1 MYGSIDGQPE
11 HFLSVVAVKR
21 FGRLL
26 NSFNF
31 KIKRYLAILCLSA
44 PIVLNAATA
53 ESTGDTQ
60 SYATNAADSGNQSA
74 VMTPQL
80 NTVRYPNQQLESVQK
95 PLIHIAA
102 QSYLGAEHTLQEWRF
117 MLEWLRQD
125 LPQYD
130 FELIAAEH
138 DEIIK
143 LVRDQ
148 AVDYVIT
155 NPGLYPVLHYDY
167 GINNML
173 SQVYAGEPL
182 SPYSLGSVLIKR
194 RDNQAI
200 QGFEDLPGHS
210 MAIVSNEAFGGYRM
224 ILRELRARGVYPEK
238 QMQLQTVGFPMN
250 RVIDAVANGQADTGV
265 LRACVLEN
273 LPQWQERF
281 EVIEPVANSDFP
293 CQVTTRLYPG
303 WIFSGVKNNHLE
315 QNREVLQSLL
325 NAPPHDG
332 GNGAM
337 LWTVLGSTRELFDL
351 FKELELVF
359 YNPGEIPLIEYF
371 KRYWWL
377 LAAILFL
384 IACGG
389 LYTARVRYLVSK
401 RTAALELALDHQKAL
416 QDRINEVQEQ
426 FNHQAKL
433 VILGEMSGT
442 LAHELNQPLAT
453 IGNYSRSLLRRLDKQ
468 RLSEEDLRLATNEI
482 IEQTERASNII
493 QGVRSFARKRP
504 MRLEKV
510 QIRAVCEE
518 AVQLFS
524 GMLSTP
530 PEVILSDR
538 LGTVK
543 SLTVDPVQIQQ
554 ALINLLKNGYDAMVE
569 AGTVEPVIHLT
580 LWQTENQVHIT
591 VQDNGPGLS
600 PEAYENLFE
609 TFYTSKAEGLGLG
622 VSVCRTIA
630 EAHGGKL
637 VVDLAPPADSM
648 PESNHRTLNG
658 AIFTLSLPDQ

>member
-1 MYGSIDGQPE
+1 MR
-11 HFLSVVAVKR
+11 AVKR

-26 NSFNF
+26 SQLKKNQKLRNYF
-31 KIKRYLAILCLSA
+31 KVKAIGMLIAMLCLTA
-44 PIVLNAATA
+44 PFALKVATA
-53 ESTGDTQ
+53 
-60 SYATNAADSGNQSA
+60 QSA
-74 VMTPQL
+74 SEPHQTTPRTPSL
-80 NTVRYPNQQLESVQK
+80 PNTAPSSHHSTEAVDIAQK
-95 PLIHIAA
+95 PSIRIAA
-102 QSYLGAEHTLQEWRF
+102 QSYLGTEYTLEEWRF

-125 LPQYD
+125 LPQYH
-130 FELIAAEH
+130 FELMAAEH
-138 DEIIK
+138 DEIIN

-173 SQVYAGEPL
+173 SQVYASEPL
-182 SPYSLGSVLIKR
+182 SLYSLGSVLIKR

-200 QGFEDLPGHS
+200 QRFEDLPGHS

-224 ILRELRARGVYPEK
+224 ILRELRARGIYPEK
-238 QMQLQTVGFPMN
+238 QMQLQTVGFPMS
-250 RVIDAVANGQADTGV
+250 RVIEAVANGQADTGV

-273 LPQWQERF
+273 LPDWQNHF
-281 EVIEPVANSDFP
+281 EVIEAAANSDFP
-293 CQVTTRLYPG
+293 CLVTSRLYPG
-303 WIFSGVKNNHLE
+303 WVFSGVKNNHLE
-315 QNREVLQSLL
+315 QHRDILQSLID
-325 NAPPHDG
+325 APAHDS

-337 LWTVLGSTRELFDL
+337 LWTVLGNTRDLFEL

-359 YNPGEIPLIEYF
+359 YNPTEVLLIDYF

-377 LAAILFL
+377 LAASLLL

-389 LYTARVRYLVSK
+389 FYTARVRYLVSK
-401 RTAALELALDHQKAL
+401 RTIALELALEHQKAL

-426 FNHQAKL
+426 SNHQTKL

-453 IGNYSRSLLRRLDKQ
+453 IGNYSRSLLRRLDRQ

-493 QGVRSFARKRP
+493 QGVRAFARKRP
-504 MRLEKV
+504 MRLEKK

-518 AVQLFS
+518 AVQLFT
-524 GMLSTP
+524 GMLSMP
-530 PEVILSDR
+530 PEVKLIDHLAPA
-538 LGTVK
+538 K
-543 SLTVDPVQIQQ
+543 CLTVDPVQIQQ

-569 AGTVEPVIHLT
+569 AEETQLLIYLT
-580 LWQTENQVHIT
+580 LWQTTHQVHIT

-600 PEAYENLFE
+600 AEAYENLFE

-637 VVDLAPPADSM
+637 VVDLAPAAASKLTTDG
-648 PESNHRTLNG
+648 ETLKG
-658 AIFTLSLPDQ
+658 ATFTLSLPDQ